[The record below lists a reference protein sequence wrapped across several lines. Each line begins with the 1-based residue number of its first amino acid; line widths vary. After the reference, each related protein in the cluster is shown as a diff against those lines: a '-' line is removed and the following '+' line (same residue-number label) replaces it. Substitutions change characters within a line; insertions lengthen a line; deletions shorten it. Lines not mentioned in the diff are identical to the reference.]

1 MTEALEP
8 TSVKLISEI
17 AAREN
22 RVEIVNVPTKGLAR
36 AGSMPAEVPVAIDR
50 NSGIVSAIEAEI
62 AKYRRYPERRRG
74 TAKAFTVAAF
84 IDMVNRHKYTDA
96 TAVFADALSATPKLL
111 AVIDYHALDATPGWC
126 QHRIGYE
133 FPLTEEFKTWRGGAG
148 TAMSQLEFA
157 QFLED
162 HAAELAVAT
171 AEEREAFEGL
181 FRDTFATPHELVGL
195 SRDLEIHVGARVKR
209 QERLKSGERIVQF
222 DEAHVGS
229 DGEPVRIP
237 GLFMVSVPPFIDG
250 NPIRVPARLRYR
262 VRNGDLSWSY
272 DLYRLDAHVQAAVRA
287 EATAVADATG
297 LPVYEGAPESA

>member
-8 TSVKLISEI
+8 TSVALISAI

-22 RVEIVNVPTKGLAR
+22 RVEIVNVPTKDLAR
-36 AGSMPAEVPVAIDR
+36 AGSMPAEVPIAIDR
-50 NSGIVSAIEAEI
+50 ENGLLKSIDSQIEN
-62 AKYRRYPERRRG
+62 YRLHPEHRRG

-84 IDMVNRHKYTDA
+84 IDMVDRHKDA
-96 TAVFADALSATPKLL
+96 NSAVFADALSATPKLL
-111 AVIDYHALDATPGWC
+111 AVIDYHAADGTPRWC

-133 FPLTEEFKTWRGGAG
+133 FPLTEEFKTWRAGAG

-171 AEEREAFEGL
+171 AEERKEFEGL

-287 EATAVADATG
+287 EAMAVADATG